1 MSKAAKKN
9 KKTLII
15 VISAISVVVLAA
27 IALII
32 YVVNKPHMTHCH
44 SNPYILTPCEEP
56 IDDPIGPFGPTEKKP
71 ILYLYPKTDTDVTV
85 SFAHPERL
93 TTSYPKF
100 DGSWKVRA
108 TPEGLLTDES
118 GNKFYALYWEAE
130 SNYRPD
136 QSTAFY
142 VEKDDAIDFLQD
154 KLSEIGLN
162 DHERNEFMLYWL
174 PILEENEKSLVRFAY
189 TEELQVDNAVNIS
202 PAPDS
207 FLRVHIYVE
216 KVNANPD
223 LPEPTLLRFE
233 RKGFTAVEWGGV
245 TE

>member
-1 MSKAAKKN
+1 M
-9 KKTLII
+9 
-15 VISAISVVVLAA
+15 
-27 IALII
+27 
-32 YVVNKPHMTHCH
+32 
-44 SNPYILTPCEEP
+44 
-56 IDDPIGPFGPTEKKP
+56 
-71 ILYLYPKTDTDVTV
+71 
-85 SFAHPERL
+85 
-93 TTSYPKF
+93 
-100 DGSWKVRA
+100 
-108 TPEGLLTDES
+108 
-118 GNKFYALYWEAE
+118 
-130 SNYRPD
+130 
-136 QSTAFY
+136 AFY

-189 TEELQVDNAVNIS
+189 TEELQADNAVKIS

-223 LPEPTLLRFE
+223 LPEPTLLHFE

>member
-1 MSKAAKKN
+1 
-9 KKTLII
+9 
-15 VISAISVVVLAA
+15 LAA

-32 YVVNKPHMTHCH
+32 YAINKPQVVNCNDGPNGTNSCD
-44 SNPYILTPCEEP
+44 EP
-56 IDDPIGPFGPTEKKP
+56 LDDPWDDPWDDPYGPTEKKP
-71 ILYLYPKTDTDVTV
+71 ILYLYPKTETDITV

-100 DGSWKVRA
+100 NDAWKVRA
-108 TPEGLLTDES
+108 TPEGLLTDAS

-130 SNYRPD
+130 SNFRPD

-189 TEELQVDNAVNIS
+189 TEELQADNAVKIS

-216 KVNANPD
+216 KVSANPN
-223 LPEPTLLRFE
+223 LPEPTLSHFE

-245 TE
+245 TD